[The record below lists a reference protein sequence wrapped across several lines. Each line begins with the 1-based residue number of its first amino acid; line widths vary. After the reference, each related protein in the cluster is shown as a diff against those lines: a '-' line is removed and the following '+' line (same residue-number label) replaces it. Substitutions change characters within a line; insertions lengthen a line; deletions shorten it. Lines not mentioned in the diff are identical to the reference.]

1 MSLPDRPKPEV
12 FHRLRR
18 PPVRFPRVLK
28 ITALVF
34 LGLMVLMFA
43 GCAWLFGGL
52 LASSLERVEPTR
64 ALILSVTAEGGFAPA
79 GDPRLAEG
87 ARLSPEA
94 LARLN
99 AQIAETG
106 GALFI
111 TKPGCTAHSY
121 RGTEEQEGD
130 FVTCL
135 AQADFLNNVQRLVEV
150 VWVRQR
156 GAWYVDD
163 FTMQDARADE

>member
-1 MSLPDRPKPEV
+1 MTPPDRPKPEV
-12 FHRLRR
+12 FHRLR
-18 PPVRFPRVLK
+18 PQPSRFPKALK
-28 ITALVF
+28 IAALVV

-52 LASSLERVEPTR
+52 IANSLERVEPTR
-64 ALILSVTAEGGFAPA
+64 ALILSVTAERGFAPA
-79 GDPRLAEG
+79 DDPRLAES
-87 ARLSPEA
+87 AQLSAQA

-99 AQIAETG
+99 VQIAETG

-111 TKPGCTAHSY
+111 SKPSCTAHSY
-121 RGTEEQEGD
+121 RGTEEREGD

-135 AQADFLNNVQRLVEV
+135 AQADFLNNVQRSVEV

-163 FTMQDARADE
+163 FRMQDARPD

>member
-1 MSLPDRPKPEV
+1 MIPPDRPKPEV
-12 FHRLRR
+12 FHRLS
-18 PPVRFPRVLK
+18 PPPSRFPRALK
-28 ITALVF
+28 IAALVV

-52 LASSLERVEPTR
+52 IASSLERVEPTR
-64 ALILSVTAEGGFAPA
+64 ALILSVTAERGFAPA
-79 GDPRLAEG
+79 GDPRLAQD
-87 ARLSPEA
+87 AQLSPEA

-99 AQIAETG
+99 AGLAETG

-111 TKPGCTAHSY
+111 SQPGCTAHSY
-121 RGTEEQEGD
+121 RGTEEREGD

-135 AQADFLNNVQRLVEV
+135 AQADFLNNVQRSVEV

-163 FTMQDARADE
+163 FRMQDARAE

>member
-18 PPVRFPRVLK
+18 PPARLPKALK
-28 ITALVF
+28 IASLVV
-34 LGLMVLMFA
+34 LGLTILMFA
-43 GCAWLFGGL
+43 GCAWLLGGL
-52 LASSLERVEPTR
+52 IASSLERVEPTR
-64 ALILSVTAEGGFAPA
+64 ALILSVTASGFDPES
-79 GDPRLAEG
+79 DPRLAEG
-87 ARLSPEA
+87 ARLSAQA

-99 AQIAETG
+99 AQVAETG

-111 TKPGCTAHSY
+111 TKPACTAHSY
-121 RGTEEQEGD
+121 RGTEEREGD

-135 AQADFLNNVQRLVEV
+135 AQADLLNNAQRAVEV

-156 GAWYVDD
+156 GAWYVDE
-163 FTMQDARADE
+163 FTMLDARSE

>member
-1 MSLPDRPKPEV
+1 MTPSDRPKPEV

-18 PPVRFPRVLK
+18 PPSRLPRALK
-28 ITALVF
+28 IASLVV

-52 LASSLERVEPTR
+52 IANSLERVEPTR
-64 ALILSVTAEGGFAPA
+64 ALILSVTAERGFAPA

-87 ARLSPEA
+87 AQLSPEA

-99 AQIAETG
+99 AALAETG
-106 GALFI
+106 GAVFI
-111 TKPGCTAHSY
+111 SKPGCTAHSY
-121 RGTEEQEGD
+121 RGAEAREGD

-135 AQADFLNNVQRLVEV
+135 AQADFLNNVQRSVEI

-163 FTMQDARADE
+163 FSMQDARAE

>member
-1 MSLPDRPKPEV
+1 MIPPDRPRPEV

-18 PPVRFPRVLK
+18 RPSRFPKALK
-28 ITALVF
+28 IAALVV
-34 LGLMVLMFA
+34 LGLTILMFA

-52 LASSLERVEPTR
+52 IASSLERVEPTR
-64 ALILSVTAEGGFAPA
+64 ALILSVTAERGFAPA

-87 ARLSPEA
+87 AQLSAEA
-94 LARLN
+94 LAHLN
-99 AQIAETG
+99 IGLAETG

-111 TKPGCTAHSY
+111 SKPSCTAHSY
-121 RGTEEQEGD
+121 RGTEEREGD

-135 AQADFLNNVQRLVEV
+135 AQADFLNNVQRSVEV

-163 FTMQDARADE
+163 FRMQDARPD

>member
-1 MSLPDRPKPEV
+1 MNTPGRSQPEV

-18 PPVRFPRVLK
+18 PPSRIPKALK
-28 ITALVF
+28 FAAWVF
-34 LGLMVLMFA
+34 LGLMILIFA
-43 GCAWLFGGL
+43 GCAWMFGGL
-52 LASSLERVEPTR
+52 IASALERFEPTR
-64 ALILSVTAEGGFAPA
+64 ALILSVTAERGFAPS

-87 ARLSPEA
+87 AQLGPEG

-99 AQIAETG
+99 AEIASLG

-111 TKPGCTAHSY
+111 TKPECNAHSH
-121 RGTEEQEGD
+121 RGTGEREGD
-130 FVTCL
+130 FVTCR
-135 AQADFLNNVQRLVEV
+135 AQADFLNNVQRSVEV

-163 FTMQDARADE
+163 FRMQDARAE

>member
-1 MSLPDRPKPEV
+1 MIPPDRPRPEV

-18 PPVRFPRVLK
+18 RPSRFPKALK
-28 ITALVF
+28 IAALVV
-34 LGLMVLMFA
+34 LGLTILMFA

-52 LASSLERVEPTR
+52 IASSLERVEPTR
-64 ALILSVTAEGGFAPA
+64 ALILSVTAERGFAPA

-87 ARLSPEA
+87 AQLSAEA
-94 LARLN
+94 LAHLN
-99 AQIAETG
+99 IGLAETG

-111 TKPGCTAHSY
+111 SKPGCTAHSY
-121 RGTEEQEGD
+121 RGTEEREGD

-135 AQADFLNNVQRLVEV
+135 AQADFLNNVQRSFEV

-163 FTMQDARADE
+163 FRMQDARAE

>member
-12 FHRLRR
+12 FHRLRQ
-18 PPVRFPRVLK
+18 PPSRFPRALK
-28 ITALVF
+28 IASLVV
-34 LGLMVLMFA
+34 LGLIILMFA
-43 GCAWLFGGL
+43 GCAWLLGGL
-52 LASSLERVEPTR
+52 IANSLERAEPTR
-64 ALILSVTAEGGFAPA
+64 ALILSVTAMGGFDAE
-79 GDPRLAEG
+79 GDLRLADG
-87 ARLSPEA
+87 AQLSAQA

-106 GALFI
+106 GALVI
-111 TKPGCTAHSY
+111 TKPDCTAHSY
-121 RGTEEQEGD
+121 RGTEEREGD

-135 AQADFLNNVQRLVEV
+135 AQADFLNNVQRSVEV

-163 FTMQDARADE
+163 FRMQDARSE